1 MVGARARAGF
11 TARGGAGAEPRAGI
25 SSMSYRG
32 RLWTQV
38 ALAFAVG
45 VASFALAAVL
55 CAAAR
60 GHVPVLLVGGLLL
73 LVILAV
79 ARFAGIL
86 FALPVGVVII
96 LAYDWYILPPLR
108 DLDGATVFL
117 LGLFLT
123 MSVMVGAVTS
133 EATRRAVASE
143 RARAVLAEEQAGL
156 RRVATLVAKG
166 ATPEEVFSVVTSEVG
181 RVLEADVVVMDR
193 YDADRTQVVLSV
205 WSGGPTAVRVPVGT
219 RVPLAGRNVSTIVF
233 ETGRPARLDDY
244 GEATGEVG
252 EIARATGIRSS
263 VGAPID
269 VDGQLWGL
277 VIVAAPGREP
287 LPADA
292 EARLARFTELVATAI
307 ANAEAR
313 IALTASRVRIV
324 AAADAARRRI
334 QRDLHDG
341 AQQRLVSLAL
351 QVRTIQAEV
360 QAPASQQLD
369 AVVDGLT
376 GALEELREIA
386 RGIHPAVLTEAGL
399 HPALKGLAR
408 RSPVPV
414 HADIQVDG
422 RLPDSVEIAAYYV
435 VAEALTNAAKH
446 ADASLVTVDVA
457 FDPGGDHEGPQ
468 PAVLHIAV
476 SDNGRGGAEF
486 EHGSG

>member
-1 MVGARARAGF
+1 
-11 TARGGAGAEPRAGI
+11 
-25 SSMSYRG
+25 
-32 RLWTQV
+32 
-38 ALAFAVG
+38 
-45 VASFALAAVL
+45 
-55 CAAAR
+55 
-60 GHVPVLLVGGLLL
+60 
-73 LVILAV
+73 
-79 ARFAGIL
+79 
-86 FALPVGVVII
+86 
-96 LAYDWYILPPLR
+96 
-108 DLDGATVFL
+108 
-117 LGLFLT
+117 
-123 MSVMVGAVTS
+123 
-133 EATRRAVASE
+133 
-143 RARAVLAEEQAGL
+143 
-156 RRVATLVAKG
+156 
-166 ATPEEVFSVVTSEVG
+166 
-181 RVLEADVVVMDR
+181 MDR
-193 YDADRTQVVLSV
+193 YDSDGTEVVLSV
-205 WSGGPTAVRVPVGT
+205 WSDAAVAGPVPVGT
-219 RVPLAGRNVSTIVF
+219 RVPLGGRNVSTIVF
-233 ETGRPARLDDY
+233 ETGRPARLDGY
-244 GEATGEVG
+244 GEATGELG

-263 VGAPID
+263 VGAPIS
-269 VDGQLWGL
+269 VDGRLWGV
-277 VIVAAPGREP
+277 VIVASSRREP

-313 IALTASRVRIV
+313 IALTASRARIV
-324 AAADAARRRI
+324 AAADAARQRI

-351 QVRTIQAEV
+351 QVRTVQAEV
-360 QAPASQQLD
+360 QAPVSQQLD

-376 GALEELREIA
+376 GALEELREVA

-457 FDPGGDHEGPQ
+457 FDPGGDHLLDHEGPQ

-486 EHGSG
+486 EHGSGLIGVQDRVEALGGRVGLRSPAGAGTTLDIAIPVGTPEPAGRRA